1 MINTINA
8 GLPYTLVFS
17 VQYNECRA
25 YNNSQRQ
32 QNGAPLTSTPPTVPL
47 DSNAIHGKPPLNFVA
62 CTFIR
67 LEFGRFPF
75 YHLLKSCSYGAVG
88 DVQDGP
94 VEVALSEHTKRI
106 CLTGKHCQSFVRG
119 ECEWHECQIGWP
131 ISVEY
136 SPPALFY
143 VAMNVC
149 RRLLSST
156 GDITYYYRAH
166 GCPAIVII
174 ILASETRIFPEEVV
188 GE

>member
-32 QNGAPLTSTPPTVPL
+32 QNGAPLASTPATVPL

-75 YHLLKSCSYGAVG
+75 YHLLKSC
-88 DVQDGP
+88 
-94 VEVALSEHTKRI
+94 
-106 CLTGKHCQSFVRG
+106 C
-119 ECEWHECQIGWP
+119 W
-131 ISVEY
+131 
-136 SPPALFY
+136 
-143 VAMNVC
+143 
-149 RRLLSST
+149 
-156 GDITYYYRAH
+156 
-166 GCPAIVII
+166 
-174 ILASETRIFPEEVV
+174 
-188 GE
+188 